1 MEDGLKREDGN
12 APFFLK
18 GDRKLAKRIL
28 GQSTVPWVQF
38 QMVLRDITG
47 GGGSEKG
54 FVGP

>member
-1 MEDGLKREDGN
+1 MEMSFSYPE
-12 APFFLK
+12 
-18 GDRKLAKRIL
+18 GDRKLTKRIL

-47 GGGSEKG
+47 SGGSEKS